1 MVFARFRNDDRG
13 SVVPTFVIASAAIFG
28 FVGAAVDY
36 TRASAVRTELQN
48 AIDATALILSKDA
61 DKTDPALLP
70 AKAHDLFFDQFKRPE
85 AKNVTVD
92 AHLTTPQQGS
102 FRLTVTANATVDTV
116 VTRAIGSSMNIGSST
131 EVAWGIK
138 KLEIALVLDNTG
150 SMAQNHK
157 LEQLKTAAHN
167 MLTTLQNAGKQP
179 GDVKVAIIPFD
190 RMVNIGTGFKDEF
203 WVDYSVKGIKKAN
216 WNGCVIDRDQPND
229 TLDTT
234 PVATN
239 FHTFYPAD
247 TCGTLTQAMP
257 LSTNWDALNTK
268 IDQMTAS
275 GNTNTTIGLMWGWH
289 ALTAGLPFTE
299 AAAPAPDLDKV
310 IVLLTD
316 GDNTQNRWS
325 TRSSTIDARMAEAC
339 NQVRL
344 ANIKVYTVRVI
355 DGNASLLRSCAT
367 TTNMYYDVQQADQLN
382 GVFSSIAQSLAS
394 LRLSR

>member
-1 MVFARFRNDDRG
+1 MLLARFRNDDRG

-70 AKAHDLFFDQFKRPE
+70 GKAQALFFDQFKRPE

-92 AHLTTPQQGS
+92 AHLDTPQQGS
-102 FRLTVTANATVDTV
+102 FKLTVVANATVDTA
-116 VTRAIGSSMNIGSST
+116 VTRAIGSSMNIGSSA
-131 EVAWGIK
+131 EVSWGIK

-167 MLTTLQNAGKQP
+167 MLNTLQAAGKNP

-234 PVATN
+234 PVSTN
-239 FHTFYPAD
+239 YHTFYPAD
-247 TCGTLTQAMP
+247 TCGSLTQAMP
-257 LSTNWDALNTK
+257 LSTDWTALNAK
-268 IDQMTAS
+268 VDQMTAA
-275 GNTNTTIGLMWGWH
+275 GNTNITVGLVWGWH
-289 ALTAGLPFTE
+289 ALTAGIPFTN

-316 GDNTQNRWS
+316 GENTQNRWS
-325 TRSSTIDARMAEAC
+325 QSASNIDPRTRAAC
-339 NQVRL
+339 DNVKA
-344 ANIKVYTVRVI
+344 ANIKIYTVRVI

-367 TTNMYYDVQQADQLN
+367 NTNMYYDVQQADQLN

-394 LRLSR
+394 LRISK